1 MEEFLNR
8 RQSARRRN
16 EIKNRNPFFVHAF
29 SICILYLCEFA
40 LSISPKVCIKILRK
54 NCLWNRRGTQ
64 SVSQQLPRLIRKLW
78 RGSPHCGVITNLAM
92 VCGETGDVERPALSL
107 LNTFRWCL
115 HYADSGNTAARTLGT
130 QTRGQAAVKC
140 FVTKCSAL
148 KIATFWMT
156 AKWIR
161 VWCKRLSAQKAAPC
175 EKFKEAG
182 IKF

>member
-1 MEEFLNR
+1 MLFQFAFFIYVNSRFRFHQKCVLKFCAKIVYEIGVAHKAWANNSPVLFANFDAAARIVEWSPTWQWYAVR
-8 RQSARRRN
+8 R
-16 EIKNRNPFFVHAF
+16 
-29 SICILYLCEFA
+29 
-40 LSISPKVCIKILRK
+40 
-54 NCLWNRRGTQ
+54 
-64 SVSQQLPRLIRKLW
+64 
-78 RGSPHCGVITNLAM
+78 
-92 VCGETGDVERPALSL
+92 GDVERPALSL